1 MDITSF
7 SVWKFRYIEGYLQ
20 DMHSYDVHT
29 TKYVDPRT
37 SAITW
42 IVYDTIKDVAT
53 IDKDGVKMECK
64 FAELEKTLK
73 DLGMYRERPLGER
86 HSLAGPQHDEE
97 KP

>member
-7 SVWKFRYIEGYLQ
+7 SIWKFRYIEGYLQ

-29 TKYVDPRT
+29 TKYVDHRT
-37 SAITW
+37 SDTAW
-42 IVYDTIKDVAT
+42 IRYDTAKDVAT
-53 IDKDGVKMECK
+53 IERDGLTLDCK
-64 FAELEKTLK
+64 FGELEKTLK

-86 HSLAGPQHDEE
+86 HALAGPQHDEE